1 MSSNMIINS
10 QNIRFPFENYRI
22 HCNAGDRLISM
33 CINYHFHVNSEQ
45 NQEWDR
51 ANHYTL
57 GTNETL
63 TWFQHSYTV
72 LVLTPVGE
80 TYLCVKRGL
89 SLNKTHILQLFKSQH
104 SLRS

>member
-1 MSSNMIINS
+1 MSSNMIIIS

-45 NQEWDR
+45 NQEWGR

-57 GTNETL
+57 ARWVQTRGSVALFDVVSTFL
-63 TWFQHSYTV
+63 LFWF
-72 LVLTPVGE
+72 
-80 TYLCVKRGL
+80 
-89 SLNKTHILQLFKSQH
+89 
-104 SLRS
+104 